1 MNDAIHILETCLS
14 FALLWAFWHYGWKS
28 FMLDHTRQR
37 LFSIRDQLFDLALR
51 GEGGLSF
58 DSPVYGTLRAS
69 LNSSIRFAHRVT
81 FYHIWV
87 AMIFGAFPGLRIKQ
101 LMRDYK
107 SQAVLAIEALPEGEL
122 KKKLQIIQGQTVATR
137 LTHLFLTSPFFV
149 LCLSAASVGILV
161 STAIDRGLTGSLRL
175 FARAVKEEIKRKEL
189 DPSGRA
195 VQFQTDAIE
204 SEDLELCA
212 A

>member
-14 FALLWAFWHYGWKS
+14 LALIWAFWNYGWKS

-37 LFSIRDQLFDLALR
+37 LFSIRDDLFDVALR

-58 DSPVYGTLRAS
+58 SSPVYGILRES
-69 LNSSIRFAHRVT
+69 LNSNIRFAHRVT

-87 AMIFGAFPGLRIKQ
+87 AMIFGALPGIKIKQ
-101 LMRDYK
+101 AMRGYK
-107 SQAVLAIEALPEGEL
+107 TQAALAIESLPEGDL
-122 KKKLQIIQGQTVATR
+122 KKKLQIIQSKTVVTR
-137 LTHLFLTSPFFV
+137 LIHLFLTSPFFV
-149 LCLSAASVGILV
+149 LCLFAASASILV

-175 FARAVKEEIKRKEL
+175 FARAVKDEIKRKEL
-189 DPSGRA
+189 DPSARA

-204 SEDLELCA
+204 KEEIELCA